1 MNEVFNDI
9 QPWHFKELVNV
20 FGAKEG
26 EPRTYQV
33 KMKEQTKKLF
43 DDKEFNSATN
53 LQFVELY
60 AKAGYAKSVDVDR
73 GYECE
78 DQCQTMI
85 IEFEV
90 WSMWR
95 LLD

>member
-1 MNEVFNDI
+1 LAL
-9 QPWHFKELVNV
+9 KELVNV

-26 EPRTYQV
+26 ESRTYQV
-33 KMKEQTKKLF
+33 KAKEQTKKLF
-43 DDKEFNSATN
+43 DDKEFNFAN
-53 LQFVELY
+53 DLQFVELY

-73 GYECE
+73 GCECE

-85 IEFEV
+85 IGIEV
-90 WSMWR
+90 WSIWR